1 MKIYLDCCCLNRP
14 FDDQSNPT
22 IHIKSEAIKIIISLC
37 KRKIFT
43 LVSSEILE
51 FEINKTSDILRR
63 ERLKILESIAEE
75 KIKIDERIEKRAKNF
90 EKSGIQS
97 FDALHLACAE
107 TKCDLLITVD
117 RKFLRKAKEI
127 TDLDIKV
134 ISPLELLKEVLYER
148 DE

>member
-22 IHIKSEAIKIIISLC
+22 VHIELEAIKIIISLC

-75 KIKIDERIEKRAKNF
+75 R
-90 EKSGIQS
+90 
-97 FDALHLACAE
+97 
-107 TKCDLLITVD
+107 
-117 RKFLRKAKEI
+117 
-127 TDLDIKV
+127 IKV
-134 ISPLELLKEVLYER
+134 LSQVMCKFTCN
-148 DE
+148 

>member
-1 MKIYLDCCCLNRP
+1 MDRLSMMILKSNIPVKIYWLSWHDITSIVQNLLQTSRSIYERLSCFP
-14 FDDQSNPT
+14 KGT
-22 IHIKSEAIKIIISLC
+22 GHIKIIISLC

-63 ERLKILESIAEE
+63 ERLKILKSIAEE

-97 FDALHLACAE
+97 FCLLYTSDAA
-107 TKCDLLITVD
+107 
-117 RKFLRKAKEI
+117 
-127 TDLDIKV
+127 
-134 ISPLELLKEVLYER
+134 